1 MKSYKS
7 FTGAKGGLAVL
18 PTVEEQDADS
28 QLCSSSGSSL
38 SSHSHHGEDGGESY
52 PADLLGMSW
61 GSYLNSG
68 PPTRHGGGS
77 PMRLSMRK
85 NKANQPKDQ
94 LWSSTAGHED
104 LPQTKSE
111 AEMGKGSSKRPEAS
125 ANEPHPLLQHLQGL
139 MTVLIRSKREL
150 SKCGLDVTSLST
162 LCSSTLSS
170 HNDLKELV
178 KTLSQEDTNYNEIL
192 LSSDLV
198 HNLIEYMRDILNGLI
213 SQGRKLNVQAAYL
226 QQTARQ
232 LNRDQKDAIREQK
245 AALED
250 IENAKAQLEME
261 RVSNVIIHPFRI
273 IISPPIV
280 ARNGRGS
287 HISAGSFIAI

>member
-18 PTVEEQDADS
+18 PTVQERDADS
-28 QLCSSSGSSL
+28 DLCSSSGSSL
-38 SSHSHHGEDGGESY
+38 SSQQEEGGEGY

-85 NKANQPKDQ
+85 MMQTEPKEEVTSTTEQ
-94 LWSSTAGHED
+94 LEQAKTEGGTGE
-104 LPQTKSE
+104 KSPN
-111 AEMGKGSSKRPEAS
+111 RLEAS

-150 SKCGLDVTSLST
+150 NKCGLDVTSLST
-162 LCSSTLSS
+162 LCSSTLTS
-170 HNDLKELV
+170 HSELKQLM
-178 KTLSQEDTNYNEIL
+178 KALSQEDTNCNEIVI
-192 LSSDLV
+192 SSDMV
-198 HNLIEYMRDILNGLI
+198 HNLVEYLREVLNGLV

-232 LNRDQKDAIREQK
+232 LSRSQQEATKEQK
-245 AALED
+245 AALQD
-250 IENAKAQLEME
+250 IENARAQLDLE
-261 RVSNVIIHPFRI
+261 RVC
-273 IISPPIV
+273 
-280 ARNGRGS
+280 
-287 HISAGSFIAI
+287 